1 MQYCREE
8 SWYVIRV
15 RSQSERLVQ
24 VGLHKKKFGVLNPT
38 YQALSI
44 RKDRRKLLSKPIF
57 KGYMFL
63 RALLDSESHLEVLK
77 TPGVIEVLQNSK
89 GPTPVPDEQI
99 ENVRIL
105 EKHVGDCFHG
115 TELVVGD
122 VVIVRDGPLTGL
134 RGVIDRMDRKK
145 LHIHVDAIPGSVMVE
160 VYPYQLQLEKDSVFS
175 LVRQQIS

>member
-1 MQYCREE
+1 MQYCKEE

-15 RSQSERLVQ
+15 RSQSERLVH
-24 VGLHKKKFGVLNPT
+24 VGLHKKDFKLLNPT

-44 RKDRRKLLSKPIF
+44 RKDRRKVLSKPIF

-77 TPGVIEVLQNSK
+77 TPGVVEILQSRK
-89 GPTPVPDEQI
+89 GPTPVPDEQV

-105 EKHVGDCFHG
+105 EKHVGDCFYG
-115 TELVVGD
+115 TDLVVGD

-134 RGVIDRMDRKK
+134 RGVINRKDRKK
-145 LHIHVDAIPGSVMVE
+145 LHIHVDTIPGSVMIQVE
-160 VYPYQLQLEKDSVFS
+160 PNQVQLEKDSVYS
-175 LVRQQIS
+175 LVNSR

>member
-24 VGLHKKKFGVLNPT
+24 VGLQKKHFEVLNPT

-44 RKDRRKLLSKPIF
+44 RKDRRKILSKPIF
-57 KGYMFL
+57 KGYMFF
-63 RALLDSESHLEVLK
+63 RALLDSKRHLEVLK
-77 TPGVIEVLQNSK
+77 TPGVVEILRNRK
-89 GPTPVPDEQI
+89 GPSPVPDEQV

-105 EKHVGDCFHG
+105 EKHVGDCFHE

-122 VVIVRDGPLTGL
+122 AVIVREGPLTGL
-134 RGVIDRMDRKK
+134 RGVIDRMDPKK
-145 LHIHVDAIPGSVMVE
+145 LYIHVDAIPGSVMIEVE
-160 VYPYQLQLEKDSVFS
+160 PHQVQLEKDRVYS
-175 LVRQQIS
+175 LVNSR

>member
-24 VGLHKKKFGVLNPT
+24 VGLYKKHFEVLNPT

-44 RKDRRKLLSKPIF
+44 RKDRRKVLSKPIF
-57 KGYMFL
+57 KGYMFF
-63 RALLDSESHLEVLK
+63 RTLLDSESHLEVLK
-77 TPGVIEVLQNSK
+77 TPGVAEILRNRK
-89 GPTPVPDEQI
+89 GPTPVPDEQV

-105 EKHVGDCFHG
+105 EKYVGNCFHG
-115 TELVVGD
+115 IDLVVGD
-122 VVIVRDGPLTGL
+122 AVIVNDGALRAL

-145 LHIHVDAIPGSVMVE
+145 LYIHVDAIPGSVMIEVE
-160 VYPYQLQLEKDSVFS
+160 SNQVQLEKDTVYS
-175 LVRQQIS
+175 LVARR

>member
-24 VGLHKKKFGVLNPT
+24 VGLHKKHFEVLNPT
-38 YQALSI
+38 YQVLSI
-44 RKDRRKLLSKPIF
+44 RKDRRKVLSKPIF
-57 KGYMFL
+57 KGYMFF
-63 RALLDSESHLEVLK
+63 RALLDSGRHLEVLK
-77 TPGVIEVLQNSK
+77 TPGVVEILRNNK
-89 GPTPVPDEQI
+89 GPTSVPDEQI

-115 TELVVGD
+115 THLVAGD
-122 VVIVRDGPLTGL
+122 AVIVREGPLTGL

-145 LHIHVDAIPGSVMVE
+145 LYIHVDAIPGSVMIEVE
-160 VYPYQLQLEKDSVFS
+160 PHQVQIEKDSEYS
-175 LVRQQIS
+175 LVTSI

>member
-1 MQYCREE
+1 MQYCKEE

-15 RSQSERLVQ
+15 RSQSERLVH
-24 VGLHKKKFGVLNPT
+24 VGLHKKDFKLLNPT

-44 RKDRRKLLSKPIF
+44 RKDRRKVLSKPIF

-77 TPGVIEVLQNSK
+77 TPGVVEILQNRK
-89 GPTPVPDEQI
+89 GPTPVPDEQV

-105 EKHVGDCFHG
+105 EKHVGDCFYG
-115 TELVVGD
+115 TDLVVGD

-134 RGVIDRMDRKK
+134 RGVINRKDRKK
-145 LHIHVDAIPGSVMVE
+145 LHIHVDTIPGSVMIQVE
-160 VYPYQLQLEKDSVFS
+160 PNQVQLEKDSVYS
-175 LVRQQIS
+175 LVNSR

>member
-1 MQYCREE
+1 MQYCKEE

-15 RSQSERLVQ
+15 RSQSERLVH
-24 VGLHKKKFGVLNPT
+24 VGLHKKDFELLNPT

-44 RKDRRKLLSKPIF
+44 RKDRRKVLSKPIF

-77 TPGVIEVLQNSK
+77 TPGVVEILQSRK
-89 GPTPVPDEQI
+89 GPTPVPDEQV

-105 EKHVGDCFHG
+105 EKHVGDCFYG
-115 TELVVGD
+115 TDLVVGD

-134 RGVIDRMDRKK
+134 RGVINRKDRKK
-145 LHIHVDAIPGSVMVE
+145 LHIHVDTIPGSVMIQVE
-160 VYPYQLQLEKDSVFS
+160 PNQVQLEKDSVYS
-175 LVRQQIS
+175 LVNSR